1 MKRYLVLQL
10 HNTYINH
17 MNKNIVCTFAYGTNH
32 LLQSKLITNRY
43 LQKKIRRFKKIL
55 SYFFLSLF
63 RDITFIQ

>member
-43 LQKKIRRFKKIL
+43 LQKKKSEDLKKSCL
-55 SYFFLSLF
+55 NFF
-63 RDITFIQ
+63 

>member
-43 LQKKIRRFKKIL
+43 LQKKIRRSKKIL
-55 SYFFLSLF
+55 S
-63 RDITFIQ
+63 